1 MRLVSGANRGRYCP
15 EIHSDAAEEYEVWFF
30 NRFGLKEYFC
40 FEWAVNQTVALLLIG
55 MLVQCN
61 TEKNNNIFMV
71 ITLAG
76 VAQSV

>member
-1 MRLVSGANRGRYCP
+1 MFSVWRYRARYCP
-15 EIHSDAAEEYEVWFF
+15 EIHFDAAKEYQVWFF
-30 NRFGLKEYFC
+30 SRFGLKGYFC
-40 FEWAVNQTVALLLIG
+40 FAWAVKQTVALLVIG

-76 VAQSV
+76 MAQPV